1 MSLDN
6 LLQQLKHP
14 NPNLQNRAMWQI
26 AEEKSDETIP
36 RLIAILGEE
45 DVAYRRAAVKAL
57 GVIGIDAVPALVK
70 LLLNNED
77 ATVRS
82 SCAKGLAQIIV
93 NHPEVPFPIE
103 GIEALRKAI
112 NDPNPVV
119 HIASVMA
126 LGEVGEPAFD
136 ILVDILK
143 TTDNLAVGVATIN
156 AIGSSGDKR
165 GVQVLSELAEDA
177 SADTYIRESAT
188 SALSRLE
195 MVINYGNKQR
205 SQDA

>member
-1 MSLDN
+1 MSLDS
-6 LLQQLKHP
+6 LLEQLKHP

-26 AEEKSDETIP
+26 AEERSEETIP
-36 RLIAILGEE
+36 RLIGILGEE

-57 GVIGIDAVPALVK
+57 GVIGVDAVPALVE
-70 LLLNNED
+70 LLLNSND

-93 NHPEVPFPIE
+93 NHPDVPFPTE
-103 GIEALRKAI
+103 GIEGLRKAVE
-112 NDPNPVV
+112 DPNPVV

-126 LGEVGEPAFD
+126 LGAIGSPVFD
-136 ILVDILK
+136 VLVEILK

-165 GVQVLSELAEDA
+165 GLQVLTELAEDN

-195 MVINYGNKQR
+195 MVINYRK
-205 SQDA
+205 